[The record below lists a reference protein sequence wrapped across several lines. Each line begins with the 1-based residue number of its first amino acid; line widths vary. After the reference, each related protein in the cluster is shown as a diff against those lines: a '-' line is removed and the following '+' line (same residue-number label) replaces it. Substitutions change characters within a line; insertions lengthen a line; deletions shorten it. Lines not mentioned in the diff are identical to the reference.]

1 MENECKN
8 KEVKVNY
15 KMPFSESEM
24 EVKKKYYLLINKM
37 FVQKYGVNFAVL
49 LAELDRLTY
58 SVEAFR
64 DEEGYTLITH
74 KLFKSDI
81 HLSKEQVNPLIK
93 KMEKLG
99 LVETKYTHDGR
110 RKYYR
115 VNRGKVVAHLKQLIA
130 IYEDKKRKK
139 KK

>member
-1 MENECKN
+1 MKNENN
-8 KEVKVNY
+8 EVKENY

-58 SVEAFR
+58 SAEAFC

-81 HLSKEQVNPLIK
+81 HLSKDQVNPLVE
-93 KMEKLG
+93 KMEKLR

-110 RKYYR
+110 RKYYK
-115 VNRGKVVAHLKQLIA
+115 VNRNNIVAHLKELTT

-139 KK
+139 KI